1 MKSSIDL
8 ITSTTVSAH
17 DIEDGLEIL
26 GLGTTAEASFRIE
39 QIVARI
45 LNVSSVTDAVYPY
58 PEVFRHVL
66 TDVSLRHEVLFYCAP
81 SIVVH

>member
-8 ITSTTVSAH
+8 IASTAVSAH
-17 DIEDGLEIL
+17 NIKDGIDVL
-26 GLGTTAEASFRIE
+26 GFGTTAEASFRVE
-39 QIVARI
+39 KVVTCI

-66 TDVSLRHEVLFYCAP
+66 TDVSL
-81 SIVVH
+81 